1 LALNFASMAIF
12 WAVMTVVLIQADL
25 NLEAVLNLKQRV
37 AIVEKIQTNLAKI
50 VYKGATP

>member
-1 LALNFASMAIF
+1 MAMF
-12 WAVMTVVLIQADL
+12 WVAMTVVLIRADL

-50 VYKGATP
+50 VYKGAKP